1 MKEEKKEGV
10 SKEEIKVLINVPQM
24 PKILQ
29 ALLKFREASKSDNQ
43 ERRE

>member
-24 PKILQ
+24 PKYC
-29 ALLKFREASKSDNQ
+29 RPY
-43 ERRE
+43 